1 LAACHG
7 QQAHSCQSKNEIN
20 LSHTIPVFCDF
31 DCCFYRLNGKG
42 MKSLHLFCAKSVK
55 QKKLASQVQDFAFS
69 ALYLKKGT

>member
-1 LAACHG
+1 MAASPKIKAFFLIIFLFLLC
-7 QQAHSCQSKNEIN
+7 
-20 LSHTIPVFCDF
+20 V
-31 DCCFYRLNGKG
+31 DCCFYRLNGEG